1 MLTKLTL
8 EGFKSFRKLELELRP
23 LNVLIGANGAGKSNF
38 ISAFRLLN
46 AMVEGR
52 LQRTIAEAG
61 GSDAFLRYGKK
72 QTRNTR
78 FHLEFD
84 TDVVYDANLLA
95 DSTDSLTLNLEGF
108 YRPITDGKSD
118 ALTTARFETPTGRR
132 ESLIWAIRENTESH
146 QDYQDYVGVID
157 NIRSR
162 LQSIQIHHMPDTSST
177 AAIKGTGRINDN
189 LKLRSD
195 GENLAAMLFLIRL
208 QNLMAYHAIRDVIR
222 NVAPYFDDFQLRPN
236 ALNLDTIRLEWREEN
251 SDYPFLARDLSDG
264 TLRFMALVTL
274 LLQPNPP
281 AITVID
287 EPELGLHPFAIE
299 ELAGLLRVASSRTQ
313 LIVATQSPQ
322 LIAALEPEDVIV
334 ADRENGETTLRRLD
348 ANALEGWLEEYT
360 LGELWQK
367 NILGGVVNPNPVR
380 SRSGS

>member
-8 EGFKSFRKLELELRP
+8 EGFKSFRNLELELRP
-23 LNVLIGANGAGKSNF
+23 LNVLIGANGAGKSNLV
-38 ISAFRLLN
+38 SAFQFVHAL
-46 AMVEGR
+46 ADGR
-52 LQRTIAEAG
+52 LQHSIGLAG

-72 QTRNTR
+72 
-78 FHLEFD
+78 
-84 TDVVYDANLLA
+84 
-95 DSTDSLTLNLEGF
+95 
-108 YRPITDGKSD
+108 
-118 ALTTARFETPTGRR
+118 TTKFILVRFEFGELAYEAKLQPNASDTLFFAHEKVSYPKTNSEGVATRIDLTPGAAVEIAPRAVGHA
-132 ESLIWAIRENTESH
+132 ESGFLLKFFKDEDMQRLKAVMPQVSSIRTYH
-146 QDYQDYVGVID
+146 I
-157 NIRSR
+157 
-162 LQSIQIHHMPDTSST
+162 PDTSST
-177 AAIKGTGRINDN
+177 AAIKGFGRINDN
-189 LKLRSD
+189 LELRSD
-195 GENLAAMLFLIRL
+195 GENLAAMLYLIRTENQKVYQTIL
-208 QNLMAYHAIRDVIR
+208 DVIR
-222 NVAPYFDDFQLRPN
+222 SVAPYFDDFLLRPN
-236 ALNLDTIRLEWREEN
+236 PLNPDTIRLEWNELD
-251 SDYPFLARDLSDG
+251 SDYPLFAKELSDG

-334 ADRENGETTLRRLD
+334 ADRENSETTLRRLD
-348 ANALEGWLEEYT
+348 ANALEGWLREYT

-380 SRSGS
+380 SRGGS